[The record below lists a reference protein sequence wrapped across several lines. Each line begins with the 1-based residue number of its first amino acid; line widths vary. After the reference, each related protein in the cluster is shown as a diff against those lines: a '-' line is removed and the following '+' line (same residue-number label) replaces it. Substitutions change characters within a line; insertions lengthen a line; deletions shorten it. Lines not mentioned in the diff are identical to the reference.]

1 MSDNVN
7 HPFYYQ
13 QEGRKEC
20 IEEILD
26 ALGTDGTIH
35 FCIGNVMKYLY
46 RMNEKGSALK
56 NVLKAEWYCNYAN
69 KLDTNGDYAGIL
81 CKYGMEIAHIKEA
94 SE

>member
-7 HPFYYQ
+7 HPFYYKQ
-13 QEGRKEC
+13 DGRKEC

-46 RMNEKGSALK
+46 RMNDKGSMLK
-56 NVLKAEWYCNYAN
+56 NVLKAEWYCNYAQ
-69 KLDTNGDYAGIL
+69 KLDVNRQYADIL
-81 CKYGMEIAHIKEA
+81 CKYGMEIAHIKEV